1 MTHTSYEDIQVTHNT
16 DGVVLITLHR
26 PEARNA
32 LRNNMLSEIVQVL
45 QLAENDTTV
54 RVVVMTGSE
63 TLFAAGADLKEM
75 EKLNAIDTLQDIRP
89 SYWRQI
95 AAFTKPLIGAVNG
108 YAFGAGCEMV
118 MHMDIVIAGEGAK
131 IGQPEINLG
140 LIPGAGGTQRLVR
153 TVGKPLAMKM
163 VLSGEAITA
172 ATALQ
177 AGLVTEVVADQ
188 ETLPRALALAR
199 TIAAKSPLAI
209 KLAKEAILR
218 SFETG
223 LTAGLDAERKS
234 FSLLAASE
242 DRKEGIAAFL
252 EKRPAVFTG
261 K

>member
-1 MTHTSYEDIQVTHNT
+1 MTQHVYEDIQVDRSHA
-16 DGVVLITLHR
+16 GIAVITLHR
-26 PEARNA
+26 PDARNA
-32 LRNNMLSEIVQVL
+32 LRNNMLSEIAHVL
-45 QLAENDTTV
+45 SLAEGDASI
-54 RVVVMTGSE
+54 RVIVITGGS

-89 SYWRQI
+89 KYWQQI

-108 YAFGAGCEMV
+108 YAFGAGCELV

-131 IGQPEINLG
+131 FGQPEINLG

-163 VLSGEAITA
+163 VLSGESITA

-177 AGLVTEVVADQ
+177 AGLVTEVLSDEDVSA
-188 ETLPRALALAR
+188 RALALAK
-199 TIAAKSPLAI
+199 TIAAKSPLALR
-209 KLAKEAILR
+209 LAKEAILR

-223 LTAGLDAERKS
+223 LSAGLDTERKS

-252 EKRPAVFTG
+252 EKRPPVFTG